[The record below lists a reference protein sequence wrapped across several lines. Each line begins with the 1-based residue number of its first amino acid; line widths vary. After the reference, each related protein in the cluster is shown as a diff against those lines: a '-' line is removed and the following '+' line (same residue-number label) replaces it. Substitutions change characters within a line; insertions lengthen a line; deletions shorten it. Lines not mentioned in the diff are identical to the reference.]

1 MKKIKRKNLFI
12 ILVCI
17 IICILLLQIKKQN
30 INLFQEDLIFFKL
43 FDSRAQKTDKFYPSY
58 LFQVSYKNLNFQ
70 NINLSDSINPK
81 TLIREKIAPRNKWY
95 F

>member
-43 FDSRAQKTDKFYPSY
+43 FDSRTQKTDKFYPSY
-58 LFQVSYKNLNFQ
+58 LFQVSYKNINFQ